1 MIQARK
7 PLIVVMAVGLA
18 AAGAGAG
25 AFASFS
31 AETTNSNNAFATGT
45 LLLSDT
51 VGSGTTCFS
60 YNGTNNS
67 VACSAS
73 DQQLVAS
80 TTLNAPGQT
89 QYANVTLTGAGTID
103 ASDLKIYGQ
112 AACSDGNGTDTHITG
127 TGSLCG
133 NVQWFVQEDTD
144 STFSTPVT
152 SGCLYGHANG
162 NACDFAGTYPLGTFF
177 GTGGGGHVG
186 IGNALTLP
194 GTLTSGQS
202 RYLRVGFSLPASSDN
217 TFQNRTASFALTW
230 HTDQ

>member
-7 PLIVVMAVGLA
+7 PLIVAMAVGLA

-31 AETTNSNNAFATGT
+31 AETTNSNNVFATGT
-45 LLLSDT
+45 LILSDT

-67 VACSAS
+67 ASCSAS

-80 TTLNAPGQT
+80 ATLNKPGQT
-89 QYANVTLTGAGTID
+89 QYADVTLTGAGTID
-103 ASDLKIYGQ
+103 ASALKIYGP
-112 AACSDGNGTDTHITG
+112 AVCSDGNGTDTHVTG

-133 NVQWFVQEDTD
+133 NVQWFVEEDTD
-144 STFSTPVT
+144 NTFSTPVS

-162 NACDFAGTYPLGTFF
+162 NGCDFAGTYPLSTFF
-177 GTGGGGHVG
+177 GSGAGGHVG
-186 IGNALTLP
+186 SANALTLP
-194 GTLTSGQS
+194 GTLASGTS
-202 RYLRVGFSLPASSDN
+202 RYFRVGFNLPASADN

-230 HTDQ
+230 HADQ

>member
-1 MIQARK
+1 LIGAKK
-7 PLIVVMAVGLA
+7 PLVVAMVAGLA

-31 AETTNSNNAFATGT
+31 AETTNANNAFATGT

-51 VGSGTTCFS
+51 VGTGTTCFS

-67 VACSAS
+67 ASCTAS
-73 DQQLVAS
+73 DQQLVGA

-89 QYANVTLTGAGTID
+89 QYANVTLTAAGTID
-103 ASDLKIYGQ
+103 ASALKIYGQ
-112 AACSDGNGTDTHITG
+112 AACSDGDGTDTHITG

-144 STFSTPVT
+144 NTFSTPVT
-152 SGCLYGHANG
+152 SGCLYGHASG
-162 NACDFAGTYPLGTFF
+162 DACDFGGAFPLSTFF
-177 GTGGGGHVG
+177 GNGAGGHVG
-186 IGNALTLP
+186 SANAVTLP

-202 RYLRVGFSLPASSDN
+202 RYFRVGFSLPASADN
-217 TFQNRTASFALTW
+217 TFQNRTAAFSLTW
-230 HTDQ
+230 HIDQ